1 VDLAFGVEQGRVRSG
16 SPAEVI
22 RSLAVGPPVAELG
35 RALGWDPL
43 PLTVRDARDVVRT
56 MAVPSRPVLATR
68 ETPGEVLAE
77 VRGLDLSYDRTP
89 ALRGVDLD
97 LRAGEVVALMG
108 RNGAGKSSLLRVIAG
123 VQHADAGLVHTNGH
137 GPRPGVDVALCPQE
151 SDSVLFSD
159 SVALEIRAT
168 LAARDAS
175 DVEPWL
181 DALDITELA
190 AVHPRD
196 LSAGQ
201 RLLVATAAIAA
212 TGAPILL
219 LDEPTRGLDPAAKG
233 RLTRFV
239 RAHAASGGAV
249 VVATHDVELAAGV
262 ASRVV
267 MLAAGEVIADGDPAV
282 VLGDSRVF
290 APQMTR
296 VFGPG
301 WLTPEQ
307 VVEALA

>member
-1 VDLAFGVEQGRVRSG
+1 
-16 SPAEVI
+16 
-22 RSLAVGPPVAELG
+22 
-35 RALGWDPL
+35 
-43 PLTVRDARDVVRT
+43 
-56 MAVPSRPVLATR
+56 
-68 ETPGEVLAE
+68 
-77 VRGLDLSYDRTP
+77 
-89 ALRGVDLD
+89 
-97 LRAGEVVALMG
+97 
-108 RNGAGKSSLLRVIAG
+108 
-123 VQHADAGLVHTNGH
+123 
-137 GPRPGVDVALCPQE
+137 
-151 SDSVLFSD
+151 
-159 SVALEIRAT
+159 
-168 LAARDAS
+168 
-175 DVEPWL
+175 
-181 DALDITELA
+181 
-190 AVHPRD
+190 
-196 LSAGQ
+196 
-201 RLLVATAAIAA
+201 LLVATAAIAA

-307 VVEALA
+307 VVEAWA